1 MMGCVCHYCHRVIGS
16 CTNTLLIHVLQGEK
30 PHIIQI
36 VLTDSTFPLIRC
48 SPARSWKYPSIQ
60 SIKLRELNVVRTSA
74 RWAACAPVS
83 SIRTG
88 VPSTAGG
95 PNACLAVPASNA
107 RSPSSWLRGRV
118 NNRSNRFT
126 VRSSYFD
133 IICVCLQDFIE
144 MWSFFLFFF
153 KPLFPAQFGNSEVLI
168 RRFYPFTSC
177 D

>member
-16 CTNTLLIHVLQGEK
+16 CSNTLLIHMSQGEK

-60 SIKLRELNVVRTSA
+60 SIKLRDLNVVRTSA
-74 RWAACAPVS
+74 RWAACVPVS

-95 PNACLAVPASNA
+95 PIACLAVPASNA
-107 RSPSSWLRGRV
+107 RSSSSWLRGRG
-118 NNRSNRFT
+118 NNRSNLFT

-133 IICVCLQDFIE
+133 IICVRLQQLIE
-144 MWSFFLFFF
+144 MFFF

-168 RRFYPFTSC
+168 RCFCPFTSC